1 MKNYKS
7 MLDAIKKDIP
17 DTKVRM
23 MFTIVTDV
31 DGTIRV
37 QPEELSG
44 MTFSSI
50 EDAENAI
57 MKYSDENNKKPFI
70 LRFEV
75 VDNKKKILGDLDE

>member
-17 DTKVRM
+17 DTRVRM

-37 QPEELSG
+37 QPEEFSG
-44 MTFSSI
+44 MTFLSI

-57 MKYSDENNKKPFI
+57 MKYSEENNKDPFI
-70 LRFEV
+70 LKFEV